1 MQLSV
6 SGLVLFF
13 CLVSI
18 SEPFFFDL
26 TPEDRA
32 RNVYN
37 KREDID
43 AYGDEASLQE
53 MPWVLNI
60 PYRTDF
66 TKRSSTELNTLIS
79 LLMKKLSPATQAG
92 RPSSFRFG
100 AGRK

>member
-1 MQLSV
+1 MAKTQMVVNIMLIFC
-6 SGLVLFF
+6 FF
-13 CLVSI
+13 QAVAQDYI
-18 SEPFFFDL
+18 IDI
-26 TPEDRA
+26 PE
-32 RNVYN
+32 NG
-37 KREDID
+37 KHSHID